1 MTANEHEPAAPTEPR
16 LTPLPHTVRTDRQ
29 HEVLERL
36 LVGQTAHIYETLVR
50 APEATATMTTLGR
63 TLRGG
68 LALRHREI
76 LILRTGWNCGSNYE
90 FAQHQRLALE
100 GGMEPADMDRIVA
113 GPDAPGW
120 EPFERVLCRAADE
133 LHERHDVNDET
144 WAAMRE
150 RYDDVELI
158 STVLLVGYYHMVSFS
173 LNTFRTPLEPGA
185 VGFLR

>member
-1 MTANEHEPAAPTEPR
+1 MTTDERASDPPVEPR
-16 LTPLPHTVRTDRQ
+16 LTPLPAAVRSDRQ
-29 HEVLERL
+29 HEVLEPL

-68 LALRHREI
+68 LSLRDREI

-133 LHERHDVNDET
+133 LHERNDVSDET
-144 WAAMRE
+144 WATLRE
-150 RYDDVELI
+150 HYDDVELI
-158 STVLLVGYYHMVSFS
+158 SAVLLVGYYHMVLFS